1 VQNPQHATPIHHTA
15 STERRRGTG
24 KGEDRGDESGEE
36 GEGNREKRKQ
46 RVREGEMGGNMAK
59 GKRLYMVSN
68 CSLSLYLNI
77 VGL

>member
-1 VQNPQHATPIHHTA
+1 VQNPQHATPIHPTA

-46 RVREGEMGGNMAK
+46 KVREGEMGGNMAK